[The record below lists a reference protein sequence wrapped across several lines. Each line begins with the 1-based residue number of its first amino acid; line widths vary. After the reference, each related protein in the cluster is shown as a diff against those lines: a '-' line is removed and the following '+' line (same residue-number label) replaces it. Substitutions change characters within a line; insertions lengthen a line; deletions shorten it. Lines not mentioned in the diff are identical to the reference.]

1 MILLLGDINMQ
12 VLDLLF
18 QLAFMRRESRYLLPT
33 AFKTSL
39 ARLPVS
45 DEDGAMYTVCE

>member
-1 MILLLGDINMQ
+1 MTSLLGDANMQ
-12 VLDLLF
+12 VLNVLF
-18 QLAFMRRESRYLLPT
+18 QLALMRRGFRYLLPT

-39 ARLPVS
+39 ARLPAS